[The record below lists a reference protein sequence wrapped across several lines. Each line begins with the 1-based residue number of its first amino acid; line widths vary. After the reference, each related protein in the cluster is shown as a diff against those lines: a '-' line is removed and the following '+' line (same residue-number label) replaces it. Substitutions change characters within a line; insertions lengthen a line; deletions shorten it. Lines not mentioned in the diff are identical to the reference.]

1 MDERLAAQLDLDR
14 IGDEEFVER
23 AFRLLL
29 RRPPDERTRANALAS
44 IRNHELSRQTLLADL
59 ARSDEFRRLRV
70 LDDAVVRGAAAR
82 ATGERPHRLTA
93 SPTLD
98 ERPIEIAWTLGRYR
112 GERRVLDVGY
122 AYAEPVWLGALL
134 ELGTQD
140 LVGVDLADRDV
151 PEMRTV
157 VADLRKLPF
166 PSRSFDVVFCV
177 STLEHVGADNT
188 RYGVDAQR
196 DPEGPR
202 LALRELRRVTARGGK
217 ILLTVPT
224 GERPDADWYVAQ
236 DADAWYALFRDAD
249 LYVYDAEEYVRT
261 PQGWQPGHTDGEGVL
276 CAELHPGRF
285 RHELVRRLRVRRRK

>member
-29 RRPPDERTRANALAS
+29 RRPPDSEARANALES
-44 IRNHELSRQTLLADL
+44 IRNHELSRQTLLSEL

-82 ATGERPHRLTA
+82 ATGEYPHELTA

-112 GERRVLDVGY
+112 GEKRVLDVGY

-134 ELGTQD
+134 ELHIPN
-140 LVGVDLADRDV
+140 LVGVDLTERNV
-151 PEMRTV
+151 PQMQTV
-157 VADLRKLPF
+157 VADLRRLPF

-188 RYGVDAQR
+188 RYGVDEQA

-202 LALRELRRVTARGGK
+202 LALRELRRVTARRGR

-249 LYVYDAEEYVRT
+249 LHIHDAEGYVRT
-261 PQGWQPGHTDGEGVL
+261 PQGWRPGRADGEGVL